1 VSIPPPPSRRRF
13 LSNALGATVGA
24 GLGVVVLSS
33 CQDSGTP
40 SAAGSSGPSS
50 QPNDA
55 SPVVEPPVT
64 TGDQALQRLLEGN
77 ARFVANRT
85 EAIDEGPERRVA
97 VSKGQQPFATVI
109 GCVDSRVPIEL
120 VFDRGLGD
128 LVVVRSAGE
137 ALDHSV
143 TGSLEFGVA
152 ELKTPLL
159 MVLGHQRCGAID
171 ATIKAMDSHRTG
183 DHAGEIGY
191 LVDTLSPAVRQV
203 AGKPGDR
210 LENAVQANVQHV
222 LTELR
227 KSPVLGPLEKSGK
240 VKLVGAYYELDT
252 GKVVVI

>member
-1 VSIPPPPSRRRF
+1 MSLPPPPSRRRF
-13 LSNALGATVGA
+13 LSNALGATLGA
-24 GLGVVVLSS
+24 SLGVVVLSS
-33 CQDSGTP
+33 CQDTGTP
-40 SAAGSSGPSS
+40 SASGSSGPSS
-50 QPNDA
+50 QPNNA
-55 SPVVEPPVT
+55 APVVESPVT
-64 TGDQALQRLLEGN
+64 TGDQALERLLEGN

-85 EAIDEGPERRVA
+85 EAIDEGLDRRVA

-227 KSPVLGPLEKSGK
+227 KSPVLGPMEKSGK